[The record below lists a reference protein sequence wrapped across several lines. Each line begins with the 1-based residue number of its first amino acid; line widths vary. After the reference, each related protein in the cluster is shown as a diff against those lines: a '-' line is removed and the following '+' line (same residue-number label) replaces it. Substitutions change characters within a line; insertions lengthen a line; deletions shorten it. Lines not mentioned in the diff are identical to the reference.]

1 MQIVCTRRQVC
12 RQSNGRKPIVAGSFS
27 FFIAQRCVAKESYFL
42 HRARPMRKKRKI
54 GGKKPL
60 QFVNIPDGSERG
72 WQKRPRKE
80 ALPLLGLSN
89 GRMSL
94 QSTLVLTNPSGSA
107 STQVYLHGATVTS
120 WLVNG
125 VEKLFVR

>member
-1 MQIVCTRRQVC
+1 VHKTPSLSAKQWQETHCRWQFFFFYCTTLRGQ
-12 RQSNGRKPIVAGSFS
+12 GKL
-27 FFIAQRCVAKESYFL
+27 FFAS
-42 HRARPMRKKRKI
+42 RATNEKKRKI